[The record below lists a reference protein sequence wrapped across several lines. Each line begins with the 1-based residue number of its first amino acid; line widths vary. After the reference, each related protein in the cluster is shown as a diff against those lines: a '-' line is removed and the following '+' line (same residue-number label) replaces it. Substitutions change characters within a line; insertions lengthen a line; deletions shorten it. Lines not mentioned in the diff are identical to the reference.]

1 MAILIYAA
9 EHPELPPIKVHFLN
23 VKMSI
28 TVIATVNEL
37 LLQHL
42 IGMSNWI
49 FLGESLHLIR
59 SLTVKMEDFT
69 RNTRPFKRR
78 ASISLTYINIEFN
91 RNSSRDSLHAKH
103 DPTVVRAKDPRSK
116 NSHWKMPKQNNPQR
130 SRRHVLRRTPRSAP
144 KSQASPLPPSLDS
157 APGRPI

>member
-42 IGMSNWI
+42 IGVSNWI

-78 ASISLTYINIEFN
+78 TSILLTYINIELTETPPATGF
-91 RNSSRDSLHAKH
+91 
-103 DPTVVRAKDPRSK
+103 T
-116 NSHWKMPKQNNPQR
+116 QNTTPLSCAQR
-130 SRRHVLRRTPRSAP
+130 IRAP
-144 KSQASPLPPSLDS
+144 KTRIGKCQNKTTPKEVAGMFYAEPLAPLRSLKLL
-157 APGRPI
+157 PFHLH